1 MKKKKDK
8 KFKILVTGG
17 SGFIGAHLVNKLIN
31 LGHKVLNVDIL
42 RSQGG
47 IAYINKK
54 SKFINGDITDK
65 KIINK
70 IKEWKPQII
79 YHLAAQSAVEPAY
92 DDPKFDILTNSYGTY
107 LLCNLAKQIKVK
119 KFIYTSSV
127 AVYGSKKNE
136 IINEK
141 TSVNPDSI
149 YGVSKYAGEMFV
161 NQVLKNTVTD
171 TIIFRLFNTYGP
183 GENLKNQKKGMIS
196 IYSSYFWKNQP
207 VLIKGSLKRFRD
219 FVFIDDCVD
228 ILSKSLK
235 LKISKIGVINLTFG
249 DNYTVKN
256 VIKLISKSFGRKKY
270 KYKTTK
276 GTPGDSFGFKASGA
290 KLKKIFNVKSFKNLS
305 KGLDIYYK
313 WVKKVPNKGS
323 IKNYHPLNLK

>member
-1 MKKKKDK
+1 MS
-8 KFKILVTGG
+8 KFRILITGG
-17 SGFIGAHLVNKLIN
+17 SGFIGAHLTEKLIKS
-31 LGHKVLNVDIL
+31 GHEVLNVDLL
-42 RSQGG
+42 RLQGG
-47 IAYINKK
+47 IPFINKK
-54 SKFINGDITDK
+54 CKFIKGDILDP
-65 KIINK
+65 KILIK
-70 IKEWKPQII
+70 IEKWRPNVI
-79 YHLAAQSAVEPAY
+79 YHLAAQSAAEPAY
-92 DDPKFDILTNSYGTY
+92 DNPKLDIITNSYGSF
-107 LLCNLAKQIKVK
+107 LISNLARRLKVK

-127 AVYGSKKNE
+127 AVYGNNKKGFL
-136 IINEK
+136 NEK
-141 TSVNPDSI
+141 SKISPDSI
-149 YGVSKYAGEMFV
+149 YGISKYAGEMFV
-161 NQVLKNTVTD
+161 NQVLKNTDTD

-183 GENLKNQKKGMIS
+183 GENLKNKKKGMIS

-256 VIKLISKSFGRKKY
+256 VIKLISKSFGRKRY
-270 KYKTTK
+270 KYKITK
-276 GTPGDSFGFKASGA
+276 STPGDSFGFKASGS

-305 KGLDIYYK
+305 KGLNIYYK
-313 WVKKVPNKGS
+313 WIKKVPNKGS